1 MLKNITAAFT
11 LILFIFLHA
20 WLAVAA
26 DPKLLE
32 DITFE
37 TPSGDEERVIFK
49 LNGVYIPKIF
59 AIKGENPRVVFD
71 FPDIKPARLLKNIIN
86 TNGKFVKRI
95 RMGIHYEPKPKTR
108 VVFDLLPDKE
118 VEFKHDFDTKKKALI
133 ISVYHAGAEPDSRP
147 DLRKEKKDVAPENL
161 GQVEKTVPAQKPET
175 TEKMSISEP
184 VPPELE
190 DTSTTTSP
198 PSVPVQTV
206 AQPSEEEVVPA
217 PREIKE
223 QQPEPKLSD
232 AQQVEEQAPATEP
245 ETAVT
250 SPAPELPTDE
260 QEKTSI
266 VPPEPSAPVLTVT
279 QPPGEEVVPAKQE
292 TEAKQ
297 PEPEQSD
304 TQSASQQ
311 EEEQAPDPAE
321 APETD
326 KSFGPPVLNSITF
339 DNSTNRGEM
348 VLFKLNDF
356 QPPIVFGVEEGLPR
370 VVCDFK
376 GAEAAHDV
384 PNVIKTDGKYVHTI
398 RIGRET
404 SPKKVRVVLDLTSS
418 KNYDLQQVFFKDDNL
433 FVIIINSLNN
443 APTREELEKP
453 LK

>member
-1 MLKNITAAFT
+1 MLKNITAAST
-11 LILFIFLHA
+11 LVLFILLHA

-26 DPKLLE
+26 DLKLIE

-37 TPSGDEERVIFK
+37 TPSGDEECVIFK

-161 GQVEKTVPAQKPET
+161 GQVEKKVPAQKPET
-175 TEKMSISEP
+175 TEKMSTSEP

-190 DTSTTTSP
+190 DTSITTSP

-206 AQPSEEEVVPA
+206 AQPSEEEVAPA
-217 PREIKE
+217 PRETEE
-223 QQPEPKLSD
+223 QQPEPKRSD
-232 AQQVEEQAPATEP
+232 AQQEEEQAPATEP
-245 ETAVT
+245 ETAAT
-250 SPAPELPTDE
+250 SPAPEQPTDE
-260 QEKTSI
+260 QKETPI
-266 VPPEPSAPVLTVT
+266 IPPESSAPVQTVT
-279 QPPGEEVVPAKQE
+279 QPPEEEVANVLQE

-297 PEPEQSD
+297 PEPELSD
-304 TQSASQQ
+304 TQSAAQQ
-311 EEEQAPDPAE
+311 GEDQTPDPAE

-326 KSFGPPVLNSITF
+326 KSSGPPVINSITF

-404 SPKKVRVVLDLTSS
+404 TPKKVRVVLDLTSS

>member
-1 MLKNITAAFT
+1 MLKNITAAST
-11 LILFIFLHA
+11 LVLFILLYA

-26 DPKLLE
+26 DSKLLE

-37 TPSGDEERVIFK
+37 TPSADEERIIFT
-49 LNGVYIPKIF
+49 LNGVYIPTIF

-108 VVFDLLPDKE
+108 VVFDLMPDKE
-118 VEFKHDFDTKKKALI
+118 IEFKHDFDTRKKALI
-133 ISVYHAGAEPDSRP
+133 ISVYHAGAESDSRP

-161 GQVEKTVPAQKPET
+161 GQVEKTVPTQKPET
-175 TEKMSISEP
+175 TETLSASESGLS
-184 VPPELE
+184 EQE
-190 DTSTTTSP
+190 ETSTTTSP
-198 PSVPVQTV
+198 PSVPAQTV
-206 AQPSEEEVVPA
+206 TQPSEEEVVPA
-217 PREIKE
+217 TRETE
-223 QQPEPKLSD
+223 AQQPEPKLSD
-232 AQQVEEQAPATEP
+232 AQQEEGQAPVTES
-245 ETAVT
+245 ETAAI
-250 SPAPELPTDE
+250 SPAPELPADE
-260 QEKTSI
+260 QEETLI
-266 VPPEPSAPVLTVT
+266 IPPEPSAPVQTVT
-279 QPPGEEVVPAKQE
+279 QPPEEEVVPALQE

-297 PEPEQSD
+297 PEPELSD
-304 TQSASQQ
+304 TQPAAQQ
-311 EEEQAPDPAE
+311 EEDQTPDPAE

-326 KSFGPPVLNSITF
+326 KSSGPPILNSITF

-356 QPPIVFGVEEGLPR
+356 QPPTVFGVEEGLPR

-418 KNYDLQQVFFKDDNL
+418 INYDLQQVFFKDDNL